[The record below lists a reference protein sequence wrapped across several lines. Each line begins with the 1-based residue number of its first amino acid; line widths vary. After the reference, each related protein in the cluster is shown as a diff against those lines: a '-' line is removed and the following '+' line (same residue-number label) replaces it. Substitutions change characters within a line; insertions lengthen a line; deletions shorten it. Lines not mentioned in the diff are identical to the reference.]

1 MRVVH
6 RVEVRGRAGEGPA
19 TWGQTAIRRALAA
32 LAPQDHQFNLVW
44 GGLLDRPLPTAAAVE
59 VVRALVERH
68 DSLRTRIHARGD
80 GFVQELC
87 GAGEVEVVE
96 ERVDDL
102 DAVAVR
108 GARMRHE
115 LWGRAFDYAT
125 DLPVRAG
132 LVTVDG
138 AVHHT
143 VLVVA
148 HTALDGWGLPVLDAD
163 LTALA
168 AGTAPP
174 ERNAWTPLDEASWQT
189 SDAGRR
195 HDAAARARTLR
206 TMRAAPVE
214 VFPRE
219 SPDGGT
225 TDGGSTAR
233 EGAGDGSGDGST
245 DGGGAVAA
253 ASPRY
258 RQTVLRSLRLGPA
271 AERAAARWRT
281 STSGVLLAASGR
293 ALAAAAGRDDLA
305 LQVMVSNRF
314 RPALADAV
322 VTTAMEGLLHV
333 DGLDAP
339 FEEVGQRVWRAAMT
353 AYRSAYYDKDLLRRE
368 AAADPTT
375 AHDGT
380 CWYNDRRGT
389 GPDRTLRARPTRSR
403 RLACAD
409 ASDEQ
414 GGVTLTLHLVD
425 APGGGVDVVLTAD
438 STRLDDAAAE
448 SVVRDVERTVLAA
461 ARTPPTAGPRPT
473 RDAPRD
479 LPPDAA
485 VPSPARPPSA
495 RRAV

>member
-6 RVEVRGRAGEGPA
+6 RVEVRGPAGEGPA

-44 GGLLDRPLPTAAAVE
+44 GGPLDRPLPVAAAVE

-68 DSLRTRIHARGD
+68 DSLRTRVHARGD

-168 AGTAPP
+168 AGTVPP
-174 ERNAWTPLDEASWQT
+174 ERAAWTPLDEAAWQT

-214 VFPRE
+214 IFRGEHRRRDHRRQEHRPRGRRRRE
-219 SPDGGT
+219 HGRRRRGG
-225 TDGGSTAR
+225 R
-233 EGAGDGSGDGST
+233 
-245 DGGGAVAA
+245 
-253 ASPRY
+253 
-258 RQTVLRSLRLGPA
+258 
-271 AERAAARWRT
+271 RAAALPAGRPAVDAAR
-281 STSGVLLAASGR
+281 SRRRARGGPVAHEHVRGAARGVVPSAGRRRGPGRPRAPGHGEQPVPPGARGRRRDDRDGGVAPRRRSRRPASRRSGR
-293 ALAAAAGRDDLA
+293 ASG
-305 LQVMVSNRF
+305 
-314 RPALADAV
+314 
-322 VTTAMEGLLHV
+322 
-333 DGLDAP
+333 
-339 FEEVGQRVWRAAMT
+339 
-353 AYRSAYYDKDLLRRE
+353 
-368 AAADPTT
+368 
-375 AHDGT
+375 
-380 CWYNDRRGT
+380 
-389 GPDRTLRARPTRSR
+389 
-403 RLACAD
+403 
-409 ASDEQ
+409 
-414 GGVTLTLHLVD
+414 
-425 APGGGVDVVLTAD
+425 
-438 STRLDDAAAE
+438 
-448 SVVRDVERTVLAA
+448 
-461 ARTPPTAGPRPT
+461 GPR
-473 RDAPRD
+473 
-479 LPPDAA
+479 
-485 VPSPARPPSA
+485 
-495 RRAV
+495 

>member
-6 RVEVRGRAGEGPA
+6 RVEVRGSAGEGPA

-44 GGLLDRPLPTAAAVE
+44 GGPLDRPLPTAAAVE

-68 DSLRTRIHARGD
+68 DSLRTRMHARGD
-80 GFVQELC
+80 GFVQKLC
-87 GAGEVEVVE
+87 GVGTVEVVE

-102 DAVAVR
+102 AAVAVR

-115 LWGRAFDYAT
+115 LWGRRFDYAT

-143 VLVVA
+143 VLVLA

-168 AGTAPP
+168 AGSAPP
-174 ERNAWTPLDEASWQT
+174 ERAAWTPLDEAAWQT
-189 SDAGRR
+189 SHDGRR

-206 TMRAAPVE
+206 TMRAAPVV
-214 VFPRE
+214 VFPRGSADGE
-219 SPDGGT
+219 GPDGGDADRGSAVREGRGDEGT
-225 TDGGSTAR
+225 EDGGA
-233 EGAGDGSGDGST
+233 
-245 DGGGAVAA
+245 GGAEAA
-253 ASPRY
+253 ARPRY

-271 AERAAARWRT
+271 AERVAARWRT
-281 STSGVLLAASGR
+281 STSGVLLAASCR
-293 ALAAAAGRDDLA
+293 ALAAAAGRGDLA

-339 FEEVGQRVWRAAMT
+339 FEEVGPRVWRAAMT

-368 AAADPTT
+368 AAADLTT

-403 RLACAD
+403 RLARAD

-425 APGGGVDVVLTAD
+425 APDGGVDVVLTAD
-438 STRLDDAAAE
+438 AARLDDATAA

-461 ARTPPTAGPRPT
+461 SRAPTPPSPRRAPRPA
-473 RDAPRD
+473 APRA
-479 LPPDAA
+479 P
-485 VPSPARPPSA
+485 
-495 RRAV
+495 

>member
-6 RVEVRGRAGEGPA
+6 RVEVRGGAGEGPA

-44 GGLLDRPLPTAAAVE
+44 GGPLDRPLPTAAAIE

-68 DSLRTRIHARGD
+68 DSLRTRIHARGN
-80 GFVQELC
+80 GFAQELC
-87 GAGEVEVVE
+87 GAGTVEVVE

-102 DAVAVR
+102 AAVAVR

-115 LWGRAFDYAT
+115 LWGRRFDYAT

-168 AGTAPP
+168 AGSAPP
-174 ERNAWTPLDEASWQT
+174 ERAAWTPLDEAAWQT
-189 SDAGRR
+189 SHDGRR

-206 TMRAAPVE
+206 TMQAAPAV
-214 VFPRE
+214 VFPRGSAVAE
-219 SPDGGT
+219 GPDGG
-225 TDGGSTAR
+225 DGG
-233 EGAGDGSGDGST
+233 E
-245 DGGGAVAA
+245 AVAA
-253 ASPRY
+253 ARPRY
-258 RQTVLRSLRLGPA
+258 RQTVLRSVRLGPA
-271 AERAAARWRT
+271 AERVAARWRT
-281 STSGVLLAASGR
+281 STSGVLLAASCR

-339 FEEVGQRVWRAAMT
+339 FEEVGTRVWRAAMT

-375 AHDGT
+375 VHDGT

-403 RLACAD
+403 RLARAD

-425 APGGGVDVVLTAD
+425 APDGGIDVVLTAD
-438 STRLDDAAAE
+438 AARLDDATAE

-461 ARTPPTAGPRPT
+461 SRAPASA
-473 RDAPRD
+473 APRRGL
-479 LPPDAA
+479 LPAA
-485 VPSPARPPSA
+485 P
-495 RRAV
+495 RAP

>member
-6 RVEVRGRAGEGPA
+6 RVEVRGSAGEGPA
-19 TWGQTAIRRALAA
+19 TWGQTAIRRALVA

-44 GGLLDRPLPTAAAVE
+44 GGPLDRPLPTAAAVE

-80 GFVQELC
+80 GFAQELC
-87 GAGEVEVVE
+87 GAGTVEVVE

-102 DAVAVR
+102 AAVAVR

-168 AGTAPP
+168 AGSAPP
-174 ERNAWTPLDEASWQT
+174 ERAAWTPLDEAAWQT
-189 SDAGRR
+189 SHDGRR

-206 TMRAAPVE
+206 TMRAAPVV
-214 VFPRE
+214 VFPRGSAE
-219 SPDGGT
+219 GPDGG
-225 TDGGSTAR
+225 A
-233 EGAGDGSGDGST
+233 AGE
-245 DGGGAVAA
+245 AVAA
-253 ASPRY
+253 ARPRY

-271 AERAAARWRT
+271 AERVAARWRT
-281 STSGVLLAASGR
+281 STSGVLLAASCR

-339 FEEVGQRVWRAAMT
+339 FEEVGPRVWRAAMT

-375 AHDGT
+375 VHDGT

-425 APGGGVDVVLTAD
+425 APDGGVDVVLTAD
-438 STRLDDAAAE
+438 AARLDDATAA

-461 ARTPPTAGPRPT
+461 SRAPTPSSPRRGPRPT
-473 RDAPRD
+473 AP
-479 LPPDAA
+479 
-485 VPSPARPPSA
+485 
-495 RRAV
+495 

>member
-6 RVEVRGRAGEGPA
+6 RVEVRGPAGEGPA

-44 GGLLDRPLPTAAAVE
+44 GGPLDRPLPVAAAVE

-68 DSLRTRIHARGD
+68 DSLRTRVHARGD

-168 AGTAPP
+168 AGTVPP
-174 ERNAWTPLDEASWQT
+174 ERAAWTPLDEAAWQT

-214 VFPRE
+214 IFPRGA
-219 SPDGGT
+219 SPPGP
-225 TDGGSTAR
+225 STA
-233 EGAGDGSGDGST
+233 GAPPARAQET
-245 DGGGAVAA
+245 GA
-253 ASPRY
+253 R
-258 RQTVLRSLRLGPA
+258 T
-271 AERAAARWRT
+271 AAARWPPR
-281 STSGVLLAASGR
+281 GR
-293 ALAAAAGRDDLA
+293 ATGRPSCGRCGSVPPPSA
-305 LQVMVSNRF
+305 W
-314 RPALADAV
+314 RPGGA
-322 VTTAMEGLLHV
+322 
-333 DGLDAP
+333 
-339 FEEVGQRVWRAAMT
+339 
-353 AYRSAYYDKDLLRRE
+353 
-368 AAADPTT
+368 
-375 AHDGT
+375 
-380 CWYNDRRGT
+380 
-389 GPDRTLRARPTRSR
+389 RARPGCCSRRRAERWPPPRAGTTSRSR
-403 RLACAD
+403 
-409 ASDEQ
+409 SW
-414 GGVTLTLHLVD
+414 
-425 APGGGVDVVLTAD
+425 
-438 STRLDDAAAE
+438 
-448 SVVRDVERTVLAA
+448 
-461 ARTPPTAGPRPT
+461 
-473 RDAPRD
+473 
-479 LPPDAA
+479 
-485 VPSPARPPSA
+485 
-495 RRAV
+495 

>member
-6 RVEVRGRAGEGPA
+6 RVGVRGPTGEGPA

-32 LAPQDHQFNLVW
+32 LVPQDHQFNLVW
-44 GGLLDRPLPTAAAVE
+44 GGPLDRPLPVAAAVE

-68 DSLRTRIHARGD
+68 DSLRTRIHARGGD
-80 GFVQELC
+80 FVQELC

-174 ERNAWTPLDEASWQT
+174 ERTAWTPLDEAAWQT
-189 SDAGRR
+189 SDEGRR

-214 VFPRE
+214 VFPRG

-225 TDGGSTAR
+225 TGGGSTAR
-233 EGAGDGSGDGST
+233 EGAGDEGT
-245 DGGGAVAA
+245 EGGGAGGTVAA
-253 ASPRY
+253 ARPRY
-258 RQTVLRSLRLGPA
+258 RQTVLRSMRLGPA
-271 AERAAARWRT
+271 AELVAARWRT
-281 STSGVLLAASGR
+281 STSSVLLAASCR

-339 FEEVGQRVWRAAMT
+339 FEEVGPRVWRAAMT
-353 AYRSAYYDKDLLRRE
+353 AYRSACYDKDLLRRE

-389 GPDRTLRARPTRSR
+389 GPDRTLRARPTRWR
-403 RLACAD
+403 RLARAD

-425 APGGGVDVVLTAD
+425 APDGGVDVVLTAD
-438 STRLDDAAAE
+438 AGRLDDTTAE

-461 ARTPPTAGPRPT
+461 SRAPTSSAPRRDPRAAAPRTP
-473 RDAPRD
+473 
-479 LPPDAA
+479 
-485 VPSPARPPSA
+485 
-495 RRAV
+495 